1 MTATAPRTR
10 EQMADHVAGCI
21 AAGDLRHGLE
31 AVQDLNRRHPDYGY
45 GWYLASWLLRKTQR
59 LPDALRTIDRALQFE
74 SSDRFR
80 LHRARCLLEAGD
92 MAGAVAAARE
102 LRGRPLADAVLHGE
116 LGTLLHRVGDHPG
129 ALEQY
134 SAAIELDRHNPELHF
149 NRAAVRR
156 YLGDA
161 IGAEQDFDVAIALRP
176 EEYEAYNGR
185 AQLRKQAA
193 AHNHVAQLRETI
205 ARTRSAAG
213 LVQLHYA
220 LAKELE
226 DLEDHAAAFAS
237 LRTGA
242 ALKRSLMRYDVATDL
257 GIIERICDV
266 YTADCF
272 DGHIEGC
279 DKAEAIF
286 VIGMPRTGTTLV
298 ERILGSH
305 PDVCAAGELNEFGL
319 ELTRQVSALAAG
331 RSLSRHAFVDA
342 TARIDFKA
350 LGQRYLERARPY
362 RDGRPVFID
371 KLPFNYLY
379 AGLIHLALPQAK
391 IVSVRRNPL
400 DTCYAVYKQLFKD
413 AYPFSYDLTELG
425 RYYAAYDRLMRH
437 WDAVMP
443 GVVLTVHYEDVVADV
458 RGQAQRLLQ
467 HCALGWDEQCVR
479 FHENARA
486 STTASALQVRQ
497 PLYDTSIGRW
507 RRYAEQLEPLRQ
519 LLEAE
524 GIACDR

>member
-10 EQMADHVAGCI
+10 QQLADRVTGYI
-21 AAGDLRHGLE
+21 DAGDLRHALE
-31 AVQDLNRRHPDYGY
+31 AGQDLNRHYPDYAH
-45 GWYLASWLLRKTQR
+45 GWYLASWLLRRTQR
-59 LPDALRTIDRALQFE
+59 LPDALRAIDRALALE
-74 SSDRFR
+74 PSDRFR

-92 MAGAVAAARE
+92 MAGAAAAAGE

-116 LGTLLHRVGDHPG
+116 LGTLLYRVGDHAG
-129 ALEQY
+129 AMEHY
-134 SAAIELDRHNPELHF
+134 SAAIDLDQRSAEYHF

-161 IGAEQDFDVAIALRP
+161 AGAEQDFDAAIALRP
-176 EEYEAYNGR
+176 DEFEAYNGR
-185 AQLRKQAA
+185 AQLRRQTAA
-193 AHNHVAQLRETI
+193 SNHVAQLRETI
-205 ARTRSAAG
+205 GRTRSPAG

-226 DLEDHAAAFAS
+226 DIEDYPASFAS
-237 LRTGA
+237 LRQGA
-242 ALKRSLMRYDVATDL
+242 TLKRSIMRYDVATDL
-257 GIIERICDV
+257 GIIDRICKV
-266 YTADCF
+266 YSADRF
-272 DGHIEGC
+272 DGHIEGF
-279 DKAEAIF
+279 DNAEAIF

-319 ELTRQVSALAAG
+319 ELTRQVSSLAAG
-331 RSLSRHAFVDA
+331 RALSRPDFVDA
-342 TARIDFKA
+342 TTRLDFKA
-350 LGQRYLERARPY
+350 LGQRYLERVLPY

-425 RYYAAYDRLMRH
+425 QYYAAYDRLMRH

-467 HCALGWDEQCVR
+467 HCALGWDERCVR

-497 PLYDTSIGRW
+497 PVYDTSIGRW
-507 RRYAEQLEPLRQ
+507 RRYADQLEPLRLQ
-519 LLEAE
+519 LAAA
-524 GIACDR
+524 GIACE

>member
-1 MTATAPRTR
+1 MTQAP
-10 EQMADHVAGCI
+10 QIADSIVRCI
-21 AAGDLRHGLE
+21 EAGDLRQALALAQE
-31 AVQDLNRRHPDYGY
+31 LNRNHPDYAY

-59 LPDALRTIDRALQFE
+59 IPDALRTIDRALSLE

-92 MAGAVAAARE
+92 MAGAAAAAGE

-116 LGTLLHRVGDHPG
+116 LGTLLYRVGDHEG
-129 ALEQY
+129 ALEHY
-134 SAAIELDRHNPELHF
+134 SAAIDLDQGSAEFHF

-161 IGAEQDFDVAIALRP
+161 AGAEQDFDAAIALRP
-176 EEYEAYNGR
+176 DEYEAYNGR
-185 AQLRKQAA
+185 AQLRKQTATQ
-193 AHNHVAQLRETI
+193 NHVAQLRATI
-205 ARTRSAAG
+205 ARTRSPAG

-226 DLEDHAAAFAS
+226 DIEDYPASFAS
-237 LRTGA
+237 LQAGA
-242 ALKRSLMRYDVATDL
+242 TLKRSLMRYDVATDL
-257 GIIERICDV
+257 GIIERICEV
-266 YTADCF
+266 YAADRF
-272 DGHIEGC
+272 DGHVEGF
-279 DKAEAIF
+279 DNAEAIF

-319 ELTRQVSALAAG
+319 ELTRQVSTLAAG
-331 RSLSRHAFVDA
+331 RTLSRSEFVDA
-342 TARIDFKA
+342 TARMDFKA
-350 LGQRYLERARPY
+350 LGRRYLERVRPY

-379 AGLIHLALPQAK
+379 AGLIHLALPRAK

-413 AYPFSYDLTELG
+413 AYPFSYDLVELG
-425 RYYAAYDRLMRH
+425 KYYAAYDRLMRH

-467 HCALGWDEQCVR
+467 HCALDWDERCVR

-507 RRYAEQLEPLRQ
+507 RRYADQLEPLRLQ
-519 LLEAE
+519 LAAA
-524 GIACDR
+524 GIACD

>member
-10 EQMADHVAGCI
+10 EQLADRVTGCI
-21 AAGDLRHGLE
+21 EAGDLRQALE
-31 AVQDLNRRHPDYGY
+31 AGQDLNRQHPDYAY
-45 GWYLASWLLRKTQR
+45 GWYLASWLLRKAQR
-59 LPDALRTIDRALQFE
+59 LPDALRTIDRALALE
-74 SSDRFR
+74 PSDRFR

-92 MAGAVAAARE
+92 MAGAVAAAGE

-116 LGTLLHRVGDHPG
+116 LGTLLYRVGDHAG
-129 ALEQY
+129 ALEHY
-134 SAAIELDRHNPELHF
+134 SAAIDLDQGSAEFHF

-161 IGAEQDFDVAIALRP
+161 AGAEQDFDAAIALRP
-176 EEYEAYNGR
+176 DEHEAYNGR
-185 AQLRKQAA
+185 AQLRKQTA

-205 ARTRSAAG
+205 ARTRSPAG

-226 DLEDHAAAFAS
+226 DIEDYPASFAS
-237 LRTGA
+237 LRQGA
-242 ALKRSLMRYDVATDL
+242 TLKRSLMRYDVATDL
-257 GIIERICDV
+257 GIVDRICEV
-266 YTADCF
+266 YTADRFAGHVEGF
-272 DGHIEGC
+272 DS
-279 DKAEAIF
+279 AEAIF

-319 ELTRQVSALAAG
+319 ELTRRVSALAAG
-331 RSLSRHAFVDA
+331 RALSRSEFVAA
-342 TARIDFKA
+342 TARMDFRA
-350 LGQRYLERARPY
+350 LGQRYLERVRPY

-425 RYYAAYDRLMRH
+425 KYYAAYDRLMRH

-467 HCALGWDEQCVR
+467 HCALGWDERCVR

-497 PLYDTSIGRW
+497 PVYDTSIGRW
-507 RRYAEQLEPLRQ
+507 RRYADQLEPLRLQ
-519 LLEAE
+519 LAAA
-524 GIACDR
+524 GIACD